1 MRRLEPH
8 GQHMYRC
15 EFITL
20 FGGAAVAGP
29 IAVHAQQS
37 AMPVIG
43 LLSGVSPGP
52 FRFWPLADM
61 A

>member
-1 MRRLEPH
+1 
-8 GQHMYRC
+8 MYRR

-29 IAVHAQQS
+29 IAVHVQQS

-43 LLSGVSPGP
+43 FLSGVSPGP